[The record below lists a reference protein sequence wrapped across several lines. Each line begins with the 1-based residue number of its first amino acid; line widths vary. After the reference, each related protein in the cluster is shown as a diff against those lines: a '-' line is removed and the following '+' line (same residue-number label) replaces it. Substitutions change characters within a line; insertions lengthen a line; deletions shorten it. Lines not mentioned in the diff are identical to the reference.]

1 MLKNHED
8 PLHLVRKLKF
18 TVLYLLKLCFNFP
31 QAQMVQGRVQQLK
44 LLSLVSSFFVSFE
57 DDEVVPSSKYH
68 YWKWIQDTAGDGS
81 EIYLD
86 TGPLLVVTM
95 MMIMTLILR
104 TIC

>member
-1 MLKNHED
+1 M
-8 PLHLVRKLKF
+8 
-18 TVLYLLKLCFNFP
+18 
-31 QAQMVQGRVQQLK
+31 QGRVKQLK
-44 LLSLVSSFFVSFE
+44 LLSSVSSFLVIVSFE

-86 TGPLLVVTM
+86 TGQLLVVTM

-104 TIC
+104 PIC

>member
-1 MLKNHED
+1 MVVCSAIKTG
-8 PLHLVRKLKF
+8 VIGVKLSC
-18 TVLYLLKLCFNFP
+18 L
-31 QAQMVQGRVQQLK
+31 
-44 LLSLVSSFFVSFE
+44 FVSFE

-86 TGPLLVVTM
+86 TGPLLGVTM

-104 TIC
+104 PIC